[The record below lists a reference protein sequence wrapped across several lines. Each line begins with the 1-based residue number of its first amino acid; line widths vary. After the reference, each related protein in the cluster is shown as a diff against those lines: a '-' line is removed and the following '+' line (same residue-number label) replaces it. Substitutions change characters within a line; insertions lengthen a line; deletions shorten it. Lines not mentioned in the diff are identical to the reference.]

1 MKSQLGAGAIV
12 LVAAASS
19 ADALD
24 VNDQFSI
31 VGIIAAAGQC
41 QEVSALLPPEDYGR
55 SIDDTDSAAYSSDL
69 DQFGNECRGGLP
81 VHIELDYHPTD
92 NDQFFFALG
101 WAVGNGLNEVSPF
114 RLAPWAADLEDNVE
128 DINGSSRDYLLQAW
142 YRHRFDL
149 QGGNS
154 IAGTFGIID
163 STAYLDTNEYAND
176 KLNQFMNEAFVN
188 AGNYSLPSYEAGVA
202 LEARF
207 GSVSINAV
215 GMNIYENDEG
225 NNYNFWGVQI
235 GWHPELEIGAG
246 NYRVNISGTSSK
258 FAAPYTVVESD
269 PETTLDEHLVLVDDQ
284 ELVEVPGDEQA
295 LLGWGLSRETLTTA
309 ASRSKLLPR
318 QTLVPTLPDM
328 SRSNSVCRPLR
339 TWAGATA
346 PGRAAAQT
354 PWRRTR
360 MRAVRCRTRRRW
372 RRCIRRRS
380 FGQNRS
386 ARSRRWSPGCRS
398 ASRRTGGCRHR
409 SRRLP
414 CRRRRPARRP
424 GNGRGR
430 SRHQPDCGSH
440 KNASLWVSSRCQLCW
455 QTT

>member
-295 LLGWGLSRETLTTA
+295 LLGWGLSFDQAIGESLGLFLRLGWQNTDA
-309 ASRSKLLPR
+309 AVDYEAKYSGGVNI
-318 QTLVPTLPDM
+318 TG
-328 SRSNSVCRPLR
+328 N
-339 TWAGATA
+339 
-346 PGRAAAQT
+346 
-354 PWRRTR
+354 
-360 MRAVRCRTRRRW
+360 RW
-372 RRCIRRRS
+372 RRPEDNIGAGYAYLEGGNTDVKRTNVFEVYYRAVLNDHLAVTADVQYMDDDLEQLDPLQEDPEGWIFALRATAS
-380 FGQNRS
+380 F
-386 ARSRRWSPGCRS
+386 
-398 ASRRTGGCRHR
+398 
-409 SRRLP
+409 
-414 CRRRRPARRP
+414 
-424 GNGRGR
+424 
-430 SRHQPDCGSH
+430 
-440 KNASLWVSSRCQLCW
+440 
-455 QTT
+455 